1 MQEFVDQFDVGVLF
15 GRFLVETLHLGAL
28 VVGQTCNV
36 SVQLGA
42 DGVPLSLVDAVGLW
56 IVDGENQT
64 LGLVE
69 GCLPGR
75 VDACTHRKAHLLVG
89 ASQRIVGNLVAAG
102 GKIHLADSLYLLY
115 RYVDGLG
122 TVLVEGDKLAAH
134 KVVGHF
140 LFQCTDGGYGV
151 VGVVA
156 VRPFVDGGC
165 CRVVFGL
172 HLLVE
177 GSLGFGNIGH
187 RNLGGLRS
195 LLSVLRSPFKY
206 ALCGAAYGGT
216 VVALA
221 QVGQRYV
228 VGTVKYA
235 VGVLKRAAKPLRGCN
250 DLVDTYL
257 AIVVSIHQAQR
268 LCVKL
273 QPFYRAAEHG
283 PQLLVQLAKMGDIL
297 ARIDCHAGNS
307 AD

>member
-36 SVQLGA
+36 GVQLGA
-42 DGVPLSLVDAVGLW
+42 DGVPLSFVDAVGLR

-64 LGLVE
+64 FGLVE
-69 GCLPGR
+69 GCLPGGI
-75 VDACTHRKAHLLVG
+75 DACAHRKAHLLVG

-156 VRPFVDGGC
+156 VRPFVDGGG
-165 CRVVFGL
+165 CRVVLGL
-172 HLLVE
+172 HFLVE
-177 GSLGFGNIGH
+177 GGFGFGNIGH
-187 RNLGGLRS
+187 RNLGGLNA
-195 LLSVLRSPFKY
+195 LALQY
-206 ALCGAAYGGT
+206 ALCGAANGGT

-235 VGVLKRAAKPLRGCN
+235 VGVLKRAAKPLRGGN

-257 AIVVSIHQAQR
+257 AVVVSIHQAQR

-273 QPFYRAAEHG
+273 QPFDRAAEHG
-283 PQLLVQLAKMGDIL
+283 PQLLVQLAKVGDIL